1 MAIEQAA
8 AQLNATVQPCWNFWR
23 PLIDCRLCRSITFAV
38 FVLIL
43 AIESVILIPSALNFY
58 RHELDRLEQKAVA
71 MVGAALMIDGRSPAA
86 DELQAR
92 VTKLLQDGEI
102 LGLSVLRRDGAALA
116 RAGDAAFDGFD
127 LDAVRRDAQEVARRR
142 VLNGRCYD
150 IAWSRNIGGEPHI
163 VLARMDS
170 SAVNSALLAFVL
182 RIAGLVGL
190 IVAVVTAGTMFVLY
204 RSVLNPVL
212 RLRRSM
218 LAAAAAPGHAHHFR
232 IAERPD
238 NELGDVFEAH
248 NRMLRRV
255 AESKLA
261 DRLRAEE
268 QARFLVRHDTL
279 TGLANRAF
287 FLEHL
292 RRSLQAVRERGEDVV
307 VFVVN
312 LAAFRAI
319 NDGLGEA
326 AGDEVLREAAR
337 RLNEALPA
345 GQFVA
350 RLDGDHFGI
359 VRAGTSDPAE
369 SAAQA
374 EQILAKLAQ
383 PIAVSGAEIQLHAK
397 IGIAYSTGDDIDP
410 ETLLHEANLA
420 LSRARREPHARYQ
433 FFAPSMTEE
442 AHRRQ
447 EIEQELRRALEHEG
461 LQLYYQ
467 PKVDLDSAARS
478 PFVVACE
485 ALIRWQHPRWGLLG
499 PAQFVPIAEA
509 TGLILPLG
517 DWALHAACAQICA
530 WEAEHRVP
538 PRVAVN
544 LSAGQFRDPDLPERV
559 SKILQACGTDPGL
572 IELEITESA
581 AMEDAANTVKTL
593 SALRKLGVRV
603 AIDDFGTGYS
613 SLSYLRK
620 FEFDLVKIDKSF
632 IDDIGG
638 DSATTTICAAII
650 GVARSLGKRVAAEG
664 VETDTQLELLRRW
677 GCHEAQ
683 GYLLG
688 PPAPAFELTPRLA
701 RRNQQSR
708 KFLDTEH
715 DSRG

>member
-8 AQLNATVQPCWNFWR
+8 VQLNGAARPRWNLWR

-43 AIESVILIPSALNFY
+43 AIESVILVPSALNFY

-71 MVGAALMIDGRSPAA
+71 MVGAALMVDGRLPAA
-86 DELQAR
+86 AELATR
-92 VTKLLQDGEI
+92 MTRLLQDSEV
-102 LGLSVLRRDGAALA
+102 LGLSVLRGDGALLA
-116 RAGDAAFDGFD
+116 RAGDAAFEGFH
-127 LDAVRRDAQEVARRR
+127 LDAVRRDSQQVARRR

-150 IAWSRNIGGEPHI
+150 IAWSRNIGGEPLI
-163 VLARMDS
+163 LLARMDS
-170 SAVNSALLAFVL
+170 STVNSALLAFVL

-204 RSVLNPVL
+204 RSVLNPIL

-218 LAAAAAPGHAHHFR
+218 LAAAAAPGRAHHFR
-232 IAERPD
+232 VAERPD

-248 NRMLRRV
+248 NQMLRRV

-279 TGLANRAF
+279 TGLPNRTF

-292 RRSLQAVRERGEDVV
+292 RQNLRAVRERGENVV
-307 VFVVN
+307 VFIIN

-326 AGDEVLREAAR
+326 AGDEVLRKAAR
-337 RLNEALPA
+337 RLSEALPA

-350 RLDGDHFGI
+350 RLDGDQFGI
-359 VRAGTSDPAE
+359 VRAGNSDPVE

-374 EQILAKLAQ
+374 EQVLAKLVQ
-383 PIAVSGAEIQLHAK
+383 PIGVSGAEVRLHAR
-397 IGIAYSTGDDIDP
+397 IGIAYSTHNDGDP
-410 ETLLHEANLA
+410 ETLLHEASLA
-420 LSRARREPHARYQ
+420 LSRARGDAHARYQ

-442 AHRRQ
+442 ARRRQ
-447 EIEQELRRALEHEG
+447 DVEQELRRALEHGG

-467 PKVDLDSAARS
+467 PKVDLGSAARG

-499 PAQFVPIAEA
+499 PAQFIPIAEA

-517 DWALHAACAQICA
+517 DWALRAACAQICA

-538 PRVAVN
+538 PRIAVN
-544 LSAGQFRDPDLPERV
+544 LSAGQDTT
-559 SKILQACGTDPGL
+559 K
-572 IELEITESA
+572 
-581 AMEDAANTVKTL
+581 
-593 SALRKLGVRV
+593 GV
-603 AIDDFGTGYS
+603 T
-613 SLSYLRK
+613 
-620 FEFDLVKIDKSF
+620 
-632 IDDIGG
+632 
-638 DSATTTICAAII
+638 
-650 GVARSLGKRVAAEG
+650 
-664 VETDTQLELLRRW
+664 
-677 GCHEAQ
+677 
-683 GYLLG
+683 
-688 PPAPAFELTPRLA
+688 
-701 RRNQQSR
+701 
-708 KFLDTEH
+708 
-715 DSRG
+715 